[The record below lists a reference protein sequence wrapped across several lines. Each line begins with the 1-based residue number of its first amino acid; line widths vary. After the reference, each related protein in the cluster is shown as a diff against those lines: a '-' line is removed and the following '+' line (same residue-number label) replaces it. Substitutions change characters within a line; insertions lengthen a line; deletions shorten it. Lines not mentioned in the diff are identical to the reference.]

1 MTYCNCDLQAPLFIP
16 SYLHGSVSDIYFI
29 ETFKR
34 KPFVYLG
41 LTLPF
46 NTHILVIDFSSSTF
60 QFHAVHLSIRLI
72 WRVLS
77 RLFLPNLC
85 SYYTVMK
92 SWMIWISYSTKE
104 TETFGLWRQSWLIS
118 LIVNFEKSL
127 LNSYSVHFGG
137 RLFIITAWSNWIFY
151 STPDFKTSPD
161 SRKSGNKDVFV
172 GSEFASEEI
181 TFLVYYK
188 NAAEI
193 QASSRGP

>member
-1 MTYCNCDLQAPLFIP
+1 MNQQIFFSPWVPSSFCPLWLSSYSHTWESCLHLLCQYTQFSFASQLLYFDLLLCCWISSCSYQLSTKYIFSVQIAWFYLIP
-16 SYLHGSVSDIYFI
+16 SYIWYCW
-29 ETFKR
+29 
-34 KPFVYLG
+34 PQW
-41 LTLPF
+41 LT
-46 NTHILVIDFSSSTF
+46 
-60 QFHAVHLSIRLI
+60 
-72 WRVLS
+72 
-77 RLFLPNLC
+77 
-85 SYYTVMK
+85 
-92 SWMIWISYSTKE
+92 
-104 TETFGLWRQSWLIS
+104 

-127 LNSYSVHFGG
+127 LNSYLVHFGG

-161 SRKSGNKDVFV
+161 SRKSGNKNVFV